1 MGSLRAVAEVDFRI
15 LSWNVHGL
23 RDDTAALSRVV
34 RDLDPDVVCVQ
45 ESPKYLRWRAKC
57 AALARRCGQLY
68 VVGGG
73 TTGGSALLGS
83 LRVDVKAATEVCLS
97 RQLLW
102 PARGVAAAVV
112 SKGGARLT
120 VLSVH
125 LPLDPA
131 QRLEHTMRV
140 LQVRAAMGGRH
151 ALAAGDVN
159 ERPGHA
165 AWQAFADSGMRDL
178 APGSGPTFPARAP
191 DRRIDGVF
199 GTDGLVVRS
208 AEVVSAPGVERASD
222 HRPVLVTIGVPTE

>member
-23 RDDTAALSRVV
+23 RDDTAVLSRVV

-222 HRPVLVTIGVPTE
+222 HRPVLVTVGVPAD

>member
-1 MGSLRAVAEVDFRI
+1 VGSLRAVAEVDFRI

-23 RDDTAALSRVV
+23 RDDTAVLSRVV

-125 LPLDPA
+125 LPLGAA

-165 AWQAFADSGMRDL
+165 AWQAFADAGMRDL